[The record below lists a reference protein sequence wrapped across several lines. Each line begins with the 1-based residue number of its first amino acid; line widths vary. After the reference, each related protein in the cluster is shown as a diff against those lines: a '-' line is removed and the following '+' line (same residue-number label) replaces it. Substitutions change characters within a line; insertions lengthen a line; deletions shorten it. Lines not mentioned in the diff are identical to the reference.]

1 MNEKITEKEKEIL
14 KYIIQF
20 KSVNGYSPSVRE
32 IAQGV
37 NTKSLN
43 HVYSALEDLKVKEY
57 CPPFCFHPFFLR
69 ISGVR
74 EIGTILSLSAY

>member
-43 HVYSALEDLKVKEY
+43 HVYSALEDLMVKEY
-57 CPPFCFHPFFLR
+57 ITFKEKKTRTINVLKFL
-69 ISGVR
+69 
-74 EIGTILSLSAY
+74 

>member
-32 IAQGV
+32 ISQGV

-43 HVYSALEDLKVKEY
+43 HVYSALEDLRVKEY
-57 CPPFCFHPFFLR
+57 ITFKEKKTRTINVLKFL
-69 ISGVR
+69 
-74 EIGTILSLSAY
+74 

>member
-37 NTKSLN
+37 KTKSLN

-57 CPPFCFHPFFLR
+57 ITFKEKKTRTINVLKFL
-69 ISGVR
+69 
-74 EIGTILSLSAY
+74 

>member
-57 CPPFCFHPFFLR
+57 ITFKEKKTRTINVLKFL
-69 ISGVR
+69 
-74 EIGTILSLSAY
+74 

>member
-57 CPPFCFHPFFLR
+57 ITFKEKKSRTINVLKFL
-69 ISGVR
+69 
-74 EIGTILSLSAY
+74 

>member
-43 HVYSALEDLKVKEY
+43 HFYSALEDLKVKEY
-57 CPPFCFHPFFLR
+57 ITFKEKKTRTINVLKFL
-69 ISGVR
+69 
-74 EIGTILSLSAY
+74 

>member
-43 HVYSALEDLKVKEY
+43 HVYSALEDLRVKEY
-57 CPPFCFHPFFLR
+57 ITFKEKKTRTINVLKFL
-69 ISGVR
+69 
-74 EIGTILSLSAY
+74 

>member
-20 KSVNGYSPSVRE
+20 KSVNGYSPSVPE

-57 CPPFCFHPFFLR
+57 ITFKEKKTRTINVLKFL
-69 ISGVR
+69 
-74 EIGTILSLSAY
+74 

>member
-43 HVYSALEDLKVKEY
+43 HVYSALEDLRVKEY
-57 CPPFCFHPFFLR
+57 ITFKEKKTRTINVLQFL
-69 ISGVR
+69 
-74 EIGTILSLSAY
+74 

>member
-20 KSVNGYSPSVRE
+20 KSVNGYSPTVRE

-57 CPPFCFHPFFLR
+57 ITFKEKKTRTINVLKFL
-69 ISGVR
+69 
-74 EIGTILSLSAY
+74 